1 MENLKRVRPLK
12 INHTNIFQN
21 DFQTRISSNNTRK
34 NNDLSKITNTRSK
47 FNFTTKENKIKN
59 SKSNYLNIN
68 NNNNDKSK
76 SIPLN
81 QKNATLN
88 NYISIYKHIQNKK
101 PPSNIN
107 NYTFS
112 LNQLLNNNNYNLN
125 NTTITNNAKINNKNK
140 KIINNNS
147 GINQRIVFKGD
158 IERNKK
164 NTQIPMNVNQKN
176 NNKFL
181 NMNKLKTKKYTSG
194 YNINKNKNEIP
205 SDVRNININ
214 QKVFPLLKNNKKSL
228 DNTIKNNGMI
238 NKYIPNILIND
249 IKNQAI
255 NKKKIDYNIINNFNN
270 TTSVNIVI
278 NNISNTRVMPLSSIN
293 SITEYPKTLSPF
305 NYKINCINNMDDI
318 NDSFNMKY
326 IFETDKVKIMYD
338 NETGNK
344 IVNEFLFQETIGRGA
359 YSKVKKC
366 INLHTNEEFAVKILN
381 KRLLRKKKKSYG
393 KTKEGTLKI
402 NYMIDD
408 ALNEI
413 EIYKAFQ
420 QTNQNVIKLYQIIND
435 TKKDKTYLIMELASK
450 GPLVS
455 LNDKTGTFCIN
466 KNYNDNIYDEKLIK
480 KWILDIANGL
490 KFIHENN
497 IVHRDIKSDN
507 ILIDKNGNCKIA
519 DFGCSIKLKDGQP
532 DLFSK
537 TEGNMFFFP
546 PEFVDGK
553 NRKQFGYKPVDI
565 WAFGVS
571 IYTCIFKTLPF
582 LPENRENVVELFKE
596 IREAKIDYNKN
607 GVRISKEMRILLSHI
622 LEKEPKKRFTA
633 KDIVEY
639 PWLYT

>member
-88 NYISIYKHIQNKK
+88 NYISIYKHLQNKK

-112 LNQLLNNNNYNLN
+112 LNQLLNNNNNYNLN

-238 NKYIPNILIND
+238 NKYIPNILRND

-305 NYKINCINNMDDI
+305 NYKIN
-318 NDSFNMKY
+318 
-326 IFETDKVKIMYD
+326 
-338 NETGNK
+338 
-344 IVNEFLFQETIGRGA
+344 
-359 YSKVKKC
+359 
-366 INLHTNEEFAVKILN
+366 
-381 KRLLRKKKKSYG
+381 
-393 KTKEGTLKI
+393 
-402 NYMIDD
+402 
-408 ALNEI
+408 
-413 EIYKAFQ
+413 
-420 QTNQNVIKLYQIIND
+420 
-435 TKKDKTYLIMELASK
+435 
-450 GPLVS
+450 
-455 LNDKTGTFCIN
+455 
-466 KNYNDNIYDEKLIK
+466 
-480 KWILDIANGL
+480 
-490 KFIHENN
+490 
-497 IVHRDIKSDN
+497 
-507 ILIDKNGNCKIA
+507 
-519 DFGCSIKLKDGQP
+519 
-532 DLFSK
+532 
-537 TEGNMFFFP
+537 
-546 PEFVDGK
+546 
-553 NRKQFGYKPVDI
+553 
-565 WAFGVS
+565 
-571 IYTCIFKTLPF
+571 
-582 LPENRENVVELFKE
+582 
-596 IREAKIDYNKN
+596 
-607 GVRISKEMRILLSHI
+607 
-622 LEKEPKKRFTA
+622 
-633 KDIVEY
+633 
-639 PWLYT
+639 